1 MLSARPIGDTWR
13 VSSWS
18 KSGNCVEITT
28 IGTAVLVRDTK
39 NRGGEVLSFSSIVWD
54 HFIEQSKQTKLA

>member
-1 MLSARPIGDTWR
+1 MLSPRPIGDTWR

-28 IGTAVLVRDTK
+28 TGAAVLVRDTK
-39 NRGGEVLSFSSIVWD
+39 NRSGEVLSFSSVVWN
-54 HFIEQSKQTKLA
+54 HFIDQSKQTKLA